1 MYEKS
6 LEKKSPAYDMASNI
20 FDQFSDI
27 EQVEIVKELIKI
39 LVEKRNERYESLMDE
54 ARRID
59 ARAKDIAV
67 GSQHLIP

>member
-1 MYEKS
+1 MYEKA
-6 LEKKSPAYDMASNI
+6 LEKKSPAYEMASNI

-67 GSQHLIP
+67 GSQYLIP